1 MIKTDESALICD
13 LAETYHIYDY
23 RSLPLRMVATFSVG
37 LRNNSRIKMALAGI
51 KYPLNT
57 LLLAA
62 ILDGINLDNWTKTE
76 NYRNGEGR
84 PQTMVNA
91 LLGKET
97 ENQSDRELFATA
109 EDFENERKRL
119 MEGK

>member
-1 MIKTDESALICD
+1 
-13 LAETYHIYDY
+13 
-23 RSLPLRMVATFSVG
+23 
-37 LRNNSRIKMALAGI
+37 MALAGI

-76 NYRNGEGR
+76 DCRNGKER

-109 EDFENERKRL
+109 EEFENERKRL

>member
-1 MIKTDESALICD
+1 
-13 LAETYHIYDY
+13 
-23 RSLPLRMVATFSVG
+23 
-37 LRNNSRIKMALAGI
+37 MALAGI

-76 NYRNGEGR
+76 DYRKGGER
-84 PQTMVNA
+84 PQPVANA
-91 LLGKET
+91 LLGKES
-97 ENQSDRELFATA
+97 ENQSDREVFETA

>member
-1 MIKTDESALICD
+1 
-13 LAETYHIYDY
+13 
-23 RSLPLRMVATFSVG
+23 
-37 LRNNSRIKMALAGI
+37 MALAGI

-97 ENQSDRELFATA
+97 ENQSDRELFETA

>member
-62 ILDGINLDNWTKTE
+62 ILDGIDLDNWTKTE